1 MGWSPTAGP
10 GVLPCAASPGD
21 HGHNGDHLDVVLEP
35 GRAAASA
42 DRPPMTMSCPEVV
55 YQAYYPYLYQRPSA
69 AASRA
74 TPFPPFQY
82 DRFNVQR
89 PLDQPSTSS
98 LGESTASGASGS
110 GGTYLSHHPPSSV
123 GSVSSGGGGVGS
135 PGSPPLSAPS
145 LPRHKEEDSGGPRS
159 AEGGVPDDE
168 DGEALH
174 SVDLDSSRESSGA
187 HAQYLSA
194 NCVVFT
200 HYSGDAAAVV
210 DEHFSRALAYA
221 DAKAAAQGKESSPM
235 TARNFPASFW
245 NSNYQSPGLG
255 SGVAGMAG
263 MAGMAG
269 VAGVA
274 GVPHHGDLYGDPH
287 PYHHAAASS
296 SATDPWHSHYPQYSA
311 HHHRAVHDY
320 HHHHNMAAQ
329 YGGLLL
335 PPTRLPAHAHQY
347 SKEWAPNHPHHAHH
361 SQSMA
366 HHHGLEAGGYSYPGM
381 AGLEAQVQESSKDL
395 YWI

>member
-1 MGWSPTAGP
+1 
-10 GVLPCAASPGD
+10 
-21 HGHNGDHLDVVLEP
+21 
-35 GRAAASA
+35 
-42 DRPPMTMSCPEVV
+42 MTMSCPEVV
-55 YQAYYPYLYQRPSA
+55 YQAYYPYLYQRPSTA
-69 AASRA
+69 HSAHSSPVSRA
-74 TPFPPFQY
+74 APFPPFSHQY

-89 PLDQPSTSS
+89 PLEQPSSS
-98 LGESTASGASGS
+98 LGESPAASAASAGGASHASSAAGS
-110 GGTYLSHHPPSSV
+110 AYLGLSHHHPPSSV

-159 AEGGVPDDE
+159 AEAGVADDE
-168 DGEALH
+168 DAEPLH
-174 SVDLDSSRESSGA
+174 SVDLDSSRESTGEHG

-221 DAKAAAQGKESSPM
+221 DSKAATQGKESSPM

-245 NSNYQSPGLG
+245 NSNYQSPSGLSGVGGLAASGLG
-255 SGVAGMAG
+255 AAGVAGM
-263 MAGMAG
+263 GMAG
-269 VAGVA
+269 VS
-274 GVPHHGDLYGDPH
+274 HHGDLYADAH
-287 PYHHAAASS
+287 PYHH
-296 SATDPWHSHYPQYSA
+296 SATTPTDPWHSHYPQYSAAA

-335 PPTRLPAHAHQY
+335 PPARLPAHAHQY
-347 SKEWAPNHPHHAHH
+347 SKEWAPGGHHPHHAHH
-361 SQSMA
+361 GQSMA
-366 HHHGLEAGGYSYPGM
+366 HHHGLDAGPAGYSYPGM
-381 AGLEAQVQESSKDL
+381 AGLEAQVQETSKDL